1 MNKLFKELI
10 KFAFIVFTIL
20 LIWDNI
26 EMKNQITIERNK
38 NIELR
43 SRDEY
48 RFIGYVVRKY
58 ENNKRYYIYVVG
70 YGKYE
75 VYQVEY
81 YETQIGELCP
91 EHILERGKVHE

>member
-26 EMKNQITIERNK
+26 EMKNQLVSERNK

-48 RFIGYVVRKY
+48 RFVGYVVRKY
-58 ENNKRYYIYVVG
+58 EHNKHYYIDVVG

-75 VYQVEY
+75 VLEVEY

-91 EHILERGKVHE
+91 EHIIERGKVHE

>member
-26 EMKNQITIERNK
+26 EMKNQIVIERNK
-38 NIELR
+38 IIELR

-58 ENNKRYYIYVVG
+58 ENNKRYYIDVVG

-75 VYQVEY
+75 VSQVEY
-81 YETQIGELCP
+81 YETQIGELCS
-91 EHILERGKVHE
+91 EHITERGKVYE

>member
-1 MNKLFKELI
+1 MNKMFKGLI

-26 EMKNQITIERNK
+26 EMKNQIVIERNK

-48 RFIGYVVRKY
+48 RFIGYVIRKH
-58 ENNKRYYIYVVG
+58 ENNKRYYIDVVG

-75 VYQVEY
+75 VSDVEY
-81 YETQIGELCP
+81 YETQIGELCS
-91 EHILERGKVHE
+91 EHIIERGRVHD